1 MRRSDKQPHAPWIT
15 PELIRILY
23 DAASM
28 ERWNDYPRMVD
39 LVELDKQAHKCIIA
53 WFLAK
58 CEGRPYDFLGLIE
71 AGIFEFLRRVIVTD
85 IRPDVFRSVLTEKEA
100 AINAWVIAQLRDSVA
115 AIEGGAFLARLER
128 YFSDEGFLREERELL
143 KAAHYMATRWEF
155 AIVYQS
161 SAFLSDVERLRQ
173 DVEREIERY
182 KHYRGVLEIGL
193 NLPLARIIDLN
204 GRLRF
209 QIRWAHTPRIP
220 RTSVLGH
227 VLIVAIFAYFYCRA
241 AGACPSR
248 TVSTFY
254 SALFHD
260 LPEALTR
267 DIISPVKQSVE
278 GLEDLIGEY
287 EINMVARDI
296 LPLVPEDLRAEF
308 SYLLGLYE
316 EGGVLRK
323 GEFKNR
329 VRAGGEVGIIDD
341 PAAHNEDRWNTID
354 GAAIKACDHL
364 AAFTEAMISLA
375 LGVQSADLRR
385 GVVKLKGEYPQGGMV
400 GGVDFRAV
408 MDGTERYLMGAEK

>member
-1 MRRSDKQPHAPWIT
+1 MRPSDKPPGGLWIT

-23 DAASM
+23 DSASM
-28 ERWNDYPRMVD
+28 ERWNDYPRMVN
-39 LVELDKQAHKCIIA
+39 LVELDKQAHKFIIA

-58 CEGRPYDFLGLIE
+58 CEARPYDFLGLIE

-100 AINAWVIAQLRDSVA
+100 AINAWVIAQLRESAGALED
-115 AIEGGAFLARLER
+115 GAFLARLER
-128 YFSDEGFLREERELL
+128 YFTDESFLREERELL

-161 SAFLSDVERLRQ
+161 STFLADAERLKQ
-173 DVEREIERY
+173 EVEREIERY
-182 KHYRGVLEIGL
+182 KHYRGVLDIGL

-227 VLIVAIFAYFYCRA
+227 LLIVAIFAYFYCRA
-241 AGACPSR
+241 VGACPAR
-248 TVSTFY
+248 TANTFY

-278 GLEDLIGEY
+278 GLQDLIGEY
-287 EINMVARDI
+287 EINMIDRDI
-296 LPLVPEDLRAEF
+296 LPLVPEELRGEF

-316 EGGVLRK
+316 EGGVRRK

-329 VRAGGEVGIIDD
+329 VRAGGEVALIGD
-341 PAAHNEDRWNTID
+341 PAAYNEDRWNTID
-354 GAAIKACDHL
+354 GAAVKACDHL
-364 AAFTEAMISLA
+364 AAFTEAIISLA
-375 LGVQSADLRR
+375 LGVQSAELRR
-385 GVVKLKGEYPQGGMV
+385 GVVKLKAEYPRGGAI
-400 GGVDFRAV
+400 GGVDFR
-408 MDGTERYLMGAEK
+408 GGSEERT